1 MFESFRNEYKA
12 SLKSYDT
19 EEHIDLAFYRPIG
32 FAWALLFRRLHISP
46 NAVTIASI
54 FIGVAAG
61 ICLFPSGMAV
71 NIVGMALLMTANSL
85 DSADGQL
92 ARLTKQYS
100 RLGRILDGMAGDFWF
115 ISIYVSICLRTNA
128 TVPFFSGIPSLIWI
142 LAVTAGIC
150 HGRQAAM
157 ADYFRQFHLLFVK
170 KDFPSELDSSA
181 TILRPYRSLTW
192 RRLPRKLMLGVYY
205 LYTRSQEKAT
215 PAMQRLLIRL
225 HREYPSGKL
234 PESLSEEIRRATLPC
249 CKWENFL
256 TFNWRYI
263 TLLLTVLAGNPFW
276 YFIVELTLFN
286 AVLLY
291 LRIRH
296 ERICSALS

>member
-1 MFESFRNEYKA
+1 MFESFRNEYKT

-54 FIGVAAG
+54 FIGVTAG

-181 TILRPYRSLTW
+181 TILRQYRSLTW
-192 RRLPRKLMLGVYY
+192 RRLPRKLILGVYY
-205 LYTRSQEKAT
+205 LYTRSQEKGT

-225 HREYPSGKL
+225 HQEYPSGKL

-276 YFIVELTLFN
+276 YFIIELTLFN